1 MVCAIFF
8 SVNEFKNHLLIKILY
23 EGVCFSKK
31 HVPLQHE
38 ILNFTTMKKVA
49 LSLLLSVFSVT
60 AFSQS
65 IQLFYNNE
73 EVTDTLN
80 ISVNRLNDEN
90 TIWLSV
96 KNNTA
101 QDSLYITVHKEVISE
116 LSGSYNTFCLGNCF
130 DPSITT
136 SPTTLDLAAGESST
150 NEQFH
155 LVYFPAGQEGI
166 TTVKYTFYDQRINEP
181 GREVVVN
188 FITGGVGIDDQSI
201 TAKVF
206 NAYPNPATS
215 NVVIQYD
222 LAGRSA
228 DARIVITSLVGNK
241 VYTQSLNSN
250 SGKANIDISNLVAGI
265 YFYSIEANGQVISTK
280 KLIVK

>member
-1 MVCAIFF
+1 
-8 SVNEFKNHLLIKILY
+8 
-23 EGVCFSKK
+23 
-31 HVPLQHE
+31 
-38 ILNFTTMKKVA
+38 MKKIA
-49 LSLLLSVFSVT
+49 LSLILAAFSMT

-65 IQLFYNNE
+65 IQLFYNNDA
-73 EVTDTLN
+73 VGDTLN
-80 ISVNRLNDEN
+80 ITIDRLNDES

-96 KNNTA
+96 KNNTS
-101 QDSLYITVHKEVISE
+101 DSLYVTVAKEVISE

-130 DPSITT
+130 DPAITT

-150 NEQFH
+150 NDQFH
-155 LVYFPAGQEGI
+155 LVYFPANQEGV
-166 TTVKYTFYDQRINEP
+166 TTVKYSFYDQRINEIP
-181 GREVVVN
+181 TVVVVN
-188 FITGGVGIDDQSI
+188 YITGGVGIKDETI

-215 NVVIQYD
+215 NVTIQYD
-222 LAGRSA
+222 LAGHST

-241 VYTQSLNSN
+241 VYTLPLSN
-250 SGKANIDISNLVAGI
+250 PSGKASIDISNLVAGI